1 MLWESTGTCRTPC
14 ARHILW
20 RYASRSVPCCGPLR
34 VPRLRV
40 VCPRALPFAA
50 ALLPSFSPLPARA
63 PAPTSTR
70 FVVPSA
76 ASPGG
81 PQRFAGAH
89 CSLPQVAWTTT
100 TRHTP
105 SHSHRCS
112 RANLATCATFSRK
125 ACARLLLQLVP
136 RSHSSVFSARVLPF
150 LPICTWHVDFPG
162 PLSQAPINSPAV
174 RSIRSV
180 GGDTHNLIDGAIYTV
195 GDAGPAHPGRFTPQ
209 LLALCDYDGLVPA
222 VLPVHCSHQV
232 TLSYQDANGNPTA
245 NKTHYG
251 VRYDITTVP
260 PRLLM
265 PEPDMAISTPD
276 GSFRHVTPWC

>member
-195 GDAGPAHPGRFTPQ
+195 GDAGPRTPRAVHSPTPCLVRLRWASPSCIACALFPPGDAQ
-209 LLALCDYDGLVPA
+209 LPRRKRQ
-222 VLPVHCSHQV
+222 SNRQ
-232 TLSYQDANGNPTA
+232 QDPLW
-245 NKTHYG
+245 
-251 VRYDITTVP
+251 RP
-260 PRLLM
+260 L
-265 PEPDMAISTPD
+265 
-276 GSFRHVTPWC
+276 